1 MKTPIL
7 IGNPNR
13 NRPLRA
19 LFAAAGILASLN
31 SAMAQG
37 SFTWDG
43 GATPNGNWNAAAN
56 WNPDSTLANNFFT
69 NFTFAGG
76 VNLLATN
83 NLTGGSISNNLTFAV
98 GAGSFILSGSA
109 ITNRGGITNL
119 SGVPQTIN
127 FPTITSVNST
137 VTNFAHYINTGASV
151 ITNGGQFT
159 APTANASVVK
169 VGTGTLVFNSPL
181 TNILGNG
188 TPANALPGGATT
200 QFLPGFSVDE
210 GTVIFDGGSSSVY
223 SNLSEVTFGRG
234 SATANKDVTVV
245 INSGTFSA
253 NNWLGIMRGNS
264 DAVLGTLNI
273 NGSSIVM
280 PANWS
285 GCFNAGDA
293 TRKPRAVVNHNG
305 TSLFWVNNNAA
316 GNDNFSESAGAFLIH
331 NVNDSATL
339 RCGSGVAG
347 QVSRARVG
355 IAGRA
360 IIRSTSP
367 TAAIVFGQMHL
378 GDAAGGAGIFAG
390 AGAVYNRGLFTNNSP
405 ASTDHFSVGSA
416 GGTAVPTNNGYGYF
430 LHDSASPITLNEI
443 GIGGAG
449 NGDGV
454 LEIRQGTININNW
467 ITITRGQ
474 STTAGAQQSGL
485 LMIRNGTMVGPAANQ
500 DYMIQSG
507 SGISQYAVMD
517 IGAGG
522 KLGSASAAHQMN
534 LANANNALSFGTLT
548 LSGGGAV
555 EITSIFAGNAAPLTC
570 VNFNNGTLKAM
581 ANTATFLGNNIDG
594 AFVHTGGATID
605 SAGFNVSTVP
615 QLAAPTGNGIT
626 SIPVSTTGIG
636 YIGRPIVRIA
646 DASGIGATAIADWSE
661 TNGTVTNITIT
672 CPGSGYSAPTVT
684 LVGGGYTNIATLG
697 APVLGAVTSGGLT
710 KNGVGTLTLLNGA
723 TYTGNTVI
731 NGGALALVSTMPFA
745 SSSVTVTNSALN
757 ADVTSGSTLNLASL
771 TLQNNA
777 TNSINYGNLGANPT
791 FSAITVSGALSAPGS
806 GLVINI
812 DGFGLQVGTFP
823 VIDYTGAA
831 LGSVANFSLGTLP
844 PGVSAYLSNNVAN
857 TSVDIVIT
865 ASGQNLVWS
874 GSDAAT
880 TLINSNWDITIST
893 NWTLFNTTTPASY
906 QEYTTTTTVGDPVRF
921 DDTLTNDFVNPQPTN
936 INLVTTVRPF
946 KVTVDSTLPYSI
958 TGAGSLT
965 GAGSVIKS
973 NTGSIFLGTSNSYTG
988 GTVVYGG
995 SVIITNEYNLGAA
1008 SSTLT
1013 LASGTLQING
1023 NTTNT
1028 RPIIVTAESPINVA
1042 SGVTAL
1048 IGSKFTSSAR
1058 TLFRDLGTAM
1068 LTNQMNFPFH
1078 VSFGTVIFDANAKIT
1093 NTASFSAVGAGT
1105 FAAENANLIIR
1116 SNATFDMTQ
1125 DFNIGDANDAT
1136 GRLDIQGN
1144 AIIRTINLWVGKFNT
1159 TVGRVFQ
1166 TGGILTNSATSG
1178 SDWQIGGA
1186 NAAAAGSFGGYYQ
1199 SGGRVDAFKNFQV
1212 GAYGSGELTITG
1224 GTWNQW
1230 AGFPVVGR
1238 FTNGVGNMVVANG
1251 GTFNHLGTGQFMIV
1265 GEQGTGTLTVS
1276 NNGTVF
1282 TTNILRISHAGN
1294 GIGTVNVAVGGRLIA
1309 PGIVTT
1315 GPGISS
1321 TINFSGGTLRAGAS
1335 STTFMQGLTTANIL
1349 AGGAIIDSTNF
1360 NLTIGQ
1366 PLLDAGGGGGL
1377 TKVGPGALTLSGSNT
1392 YSGATVISGGR
1403 VLFTPAHQT
1412 PSSAVT
1418 VANSSGLGVLVN
1430 GPGKATVG
1438 NVALGAGSSDAT
1450 TTDII
1455 LASGTGNNPTNSV
1468 LSSGSL
1474 TVNGTNSV
1482 RLTGRII
1489 VGTFPIWTYTGA
1501 ILGSGVLNP
1510 TVTGSQGIV
1519 ASLSNDVAN
1528 STLYI
1533 TVTSTGPGLVWSG
1546 TNSTAGLTNLW
1557 DLSGTTNWL
1566 LSGTRTA
1573 YQETTPPGD
1582 SVTFNDVGT
1591 GIALLNVAASPA
1603 SVLFSNAIN
1612 YTLSGTGRVT
1622 GVTGIIKQNTG
1633 TTTIALTANDY
1644 TGVTTINAGTLQ
1656 LGRANIIPGGPGT
1669 GGLSINTNGTLD
1681 LNAFNDT
1688 VNGLS
1693 GYGTINNSGS
1703 TTAILTNGFGDVGG
1717 TWNGTV
1723 TNTGVGGVTLN
1734 KVGTG
1739 ALKIGGTNFLTG
1751 VNQFNGGSVE
1761 LTPTA
1766 AVYAGEFWL
1775 GSSSTAVATNN
1786 GGSLVTSSW
1795 LVIGRTIASASGTL
1809 VINSGTV
1816 QKAGANHVVVGS
1828 VGATGTL
1835 IVNGGQLLNNG
1846 NLWLGEGTTANAS
1859 LYLNGGLVQATQV
1872 RPNGGTPLTSFAY
1885 FNGGTLQASAASTS
1899 FIQSASF
1906 VMTNGLIL
1914 DDNGFSLNI
1923 VSVGLLDGDGLGGGL
1938 RKLGSGAVYLD
1949 ANNTYT
1955 GTTVVSN
1962 GILAGIGNI
1971 ASAVVVA
1978 APSGK
1983 LGAGDAA
1990 AIGTLTIN
1998 NSLTIQ
2004 GAAMMRIDRTAGV
2017 TNSDL
2022 VTGLTNVN
2030 YGGTLIVSNVTTDAT
2045 PLAVGN
2051 QFTLFSSAA
2060 HAGNFTSIVG
2070 SSLAT
2075 GLGYKFTN
2083 GVLSIVATVN
2093 VNPTNLTAV
2102 VNGSNLEL
2110 SWPTDHLGWRL
2121 QAQTNNLAT
2130 GLSGNWVDVAGTSTV
2145 NSVTNALN
2153 AANGSVFYR
2162 MVYP

>member
-7 IGNPNR
+7 IGNPDRTRRLR
-13 NRPLRA
+13 NF
-19 LFAAAGILASLN
+19 FAAAGIMASLT
-31 SAMAQG
+31 SALAQG

-43 GATPNGNWNAAAN
+43 GATPNGNWNGAAN
-56 WNPDSTLANNFFT
+56 WNPDGAPANNFFT

-76 VNLLATN
+76 VNLLTTN
-83 NLTGGSISNNLTFAV
+83 NLTGGTISNNLTFAV
-98 GAGSFILSGSA
+98 GAGSFILTGNV
-109 ITNRGGITNL
+109 ITNKGSVTNL

-127 FPTITSVNST
+127 FPTLTSANST

-188 TPANALPGGATT
+188 TPGNGLPGGATT

-234 SATANKDVTVV
+234 SATANKDVNVI

-253 NNWLGIMRGNS
+253 NNWLGIMRGSS
-264 DAVLGTLNI
+264 DSVLGTLTL

-293 TRKPRAVVNHNG
+293 TRKPRAIVNHNG

-316 GNDNFSESAGAFLIH
+316 GNDNFAETAGSFLIH

-347 QVSRARVG
+347 QVSRARIG
-355 IAGRA
+355 IGGRA
-360 IIRSTSP
+360 IVRSTSA
-367 TAAIVFGQMHL
+367 TAAIIFGQMHM

-430 LHDSASPITLNEI
+430 LHDSATPITLNEI
-443 GIGGAG
+443 GVGGAG

-467 ITITRGQ
+467 ITIARGQ

-485 LMIRNGTMVGPAANQ
+485 LMIRNGTMVGPNAAQN
-500 DYMIQSG
+500 YMIQSA

-522 KLGSASAAHQMN
+522 KLGSGGVNHTMN
-534 LANANNALSFGTLT
+534 LANANNALSSGTLT
-548 LSGGGAV
+548 LSGGGII
-555 EITSIFAGNAAPLTC
+555 EIASIFGGTAGPLAC
-570 VNFNNGTLKAM
+570 INFNNGVLKAI
-581 ANTATFLGNNIDG
+581 ANTATFLGNNLDG
-594 AFVHTGGATID
+594 VFVHSGGATID
-605 SAGFNVSTVP
+605 SAGFNVSSVP
-615 QLAAPTGNGIT
+615 QLAAPTGNGVT
-626 SIPVSTTGIG
+626 SIPVTFSGIG
-636 YIGRPIVRIA
+636 YIGRPIVRIT

-661 TNGTVTNITIT
+661 TNGTVTNITMT
-672 CPGSGYSAPTVT
+672 CFGSGYSAPTVT

-710 KNGVGTLTLLNGA
+710 KNGAGTLTLLNGA
-723 TYTGNTVI
+723 TYTGATAVNA
-731 NGGALALVSTMPFA
+731 GALALISTMPFA
-745 SSSVTVTNSALN
+745 SSGVNVTNSALN
-757 ADVTSGSTLNLASL
+757 SDVTSGSTLTLAGL

-777 TNSINYGNLGANPT
+777 TNSISYGSVSANPT
-791 FSAITVSGALSAPGS
+791 FPAITVSGTFSAPGS
-806 GLVINI
+806 GLVINV

-844 PGVSAYLSNNVAN
+844 PGVQAYLSNNVAN

-880 TLINSNWDITIST
+880 TLINPNWDITIST
-893 NWTLFNTTTPASY
+893 NWTLFGSTTPASY

-946 KVTVDSTLPYSI
+946 KVTVDSTLPYNI

-973 NTGSIFLGTSNSYTG
+973 NTGSLFLGTSNSYTG

-995 SVIITNEYNLGAA
+995 SVVITNDSGLGAV
-1008 SSTLT
+1008 SGSLT
-1013 LASGTLQING
+1013 LASGALQING

-1028 RPIIVTAESPINVA
+1028 RPIIVTAESPINVK
-1042 SGVTAL
+1042 SGATAL

-1058 TLFRDLGTAM
+1058 TVFRDLGTAM

-1078 VSFGTVIFDANAKIT
+1078 ISYGTLIFDANAKIT
-1093 NTASFSAVGAGT
+1093 NTASFSSVGPGT

-1125 DFNIGDANDAT
+1125 DFNVADVGDAT

-1144 AIIRTINLWVGKFNT
+1144 AVVRTINLWVGKFNT
-1159 TVGRVFQ
+1159 TIGRVFQ

-1186 NAAAAGSFGGYYQ
+1186 NAGAAGSFGGYYL
-1199 SGGRVDAFKNFQV
+1199 SGGRVDLFKNFQP
-1212 GAYGSGELTITG
+1212 GAYGTGELIITG

-1230 AGFPVVGR
+1230 AGFPSIGR
-1238 FTNGVGNMVVANG
+1238 YTNGTGTLTVANG

-1265 GEQGTGTLTVS
+1265 GEQGTGNLTVS
-1276 NNGTVF
+1276 NGGTVF
-1282 TTNILRISHAGN
+1282 TTNILRIAHAGN
-1294 GIGTVNVAVGGRLIA
+1294 GIGTVNVAAGGRLIA

-1335 STTFMQGLTTANIL
+1335 STTFMQGLTVANL
-1349 AGGAIIDSTNF
+1349 LPGGAIIDTTNF
-1360 NLTIGQ
+1360 NITIGQ
-1366 PLLDAGGGGGL
+1366 PLLDSGSGGGL
-1377 TKVGPGALTLSGSNT
+1377 TKVGPGALTLSGSNI
-1392 YSGATVISGGR
+1392 YSGATIVSAGR

-1412 PSSAVT
+1412 PSSVVT
-1418 VANSSGLGVLVN
+1418 VADSAGLGVLVN

-1438 NVALGAGSSDAT
+1438 NVTLGTAGAT
-1450 TTDII
+1450 TVDVV
-1455 LASGTGNNPTNSV
+1455 LSSGSGSNPTNSV

-1474 TVNGTNSV
+1474 TVNGTPAV
-1482 RLTGRII
+1482 RLSGRII

-1501 ILGSGVLNP
+1501 LLGSGAFSPV
-1510 TVTGSQGIV
+1510 VTGPQGIV
-1519 ASLSNDVAN
+1519 ASLSNSVAS
-1528 STLYI
+1528 STLYV
-1533 TVTSTGPGLVWSG
+1533 TVSSTGPGLVWSG
-1546 TNSTAGLTNLW
+1546 TNSGAGLTNLW

-1591 GIALLNVAASPA
+1591 GTALLNVAASPA
-1603 SVLFSNAIN
+1603 SVLFSNSIS
-1612 YTLSGTGRVT
+1612 YTLSGTGRVS
-1622 GVTGIIKQNTG
+1622 GVTGILKQNTG
-1633 TTTIALTANDY
+1633 LTTIALTANDY
-1644 TGVTTINAGTLQ
+1644 TGVTTVDAGTLQ

-1681 LNAFNDT
+1681 LNTFNDT

-1693 GYGTINNSGS
+1693 GYGTINNSGG
-1703 TTAILTNGFGDVGG
+1703 TTAILTNGFGDASG

-1751 VNQFNGGSVE
+1751 INQFNGGSVE
-1761 LTPTA
+1761 LTATA
-1766 AVYAGEFWL
+1766 QAIMLGAGEFWL
-1775 GSSSTAVATNN
+1775 GSSSTASFTNN
-1786 GGSLVTSSW
+1786 GGTLIVPSW
-1795 LVIGRTIASASGTL
+1795 LVVGRTIASANGTF
-1809 VINSGTV
+1809 VVNSGTV
-1816 QKAGANHVVVGS
+1816 QKTGANNIVVGS

-1835 IVNGGQLLNNG
+1835 IVNGGQVLNNG
-1846 NLWLGEGTTANAS
+1846 MLWLGENATANGT
-1859 LYLNGGLVQATQV
+1859 LYLNGGLIQATQV
-1872 RPNGGTPLTSFAY
+1872 RPNGPTPVSSIAY
-1885 FNGGTLQASAASTS
+1885 FNGGTLQASTNSAS
-1899 FIQSASF
+1899 FIQSTSY

-1914 DDNGFSLNI
+1914 DDNGFTLSI
-1923 VSVGLLDGDGLGGGL
+1923 GAVGLIDGDGLGGGL

-1962 GILAGIGNI
+1962 GILAGIGSI
-1971 ASAVVVA
+1971 TGPVVVKSA
-1978 APSGK
+1978 GTLS
-1983 LGAGDAA
+1983 AGDAA
-1990 AIGTLTIN
+1990 TTGTLTVN
-1998 NSLTIQ
+1998 NSLTLQ
-2004 GAAMMRIDRTAGV
+2004 GAAKLRINKTGG
-2017 TNSDL
+2017 TPTSDL
-2022 VTGLTNVN
+2022 VTGLTNAT

-2045 PLAVGN
+2045 PLAAGN
-2051 QFTLFSSAA
+2051 TFTLFSSAV
-2060 HAGNFTSIVG
+2060 HTGNFTSIVG
-2070 SSLAT
+2070 SALPT
-2075 GLGYKFTN
+2075 GLGYSFTN

-2093 VNPTNLTAV
+2093 VNPTNLVAV

-2110 SWPTDHLGWRL
+2110 SWPTDHIGWRL